1 MQPLR
6 DPRPTPDLKICGI
19 TDPEQAQAIAQ
30 MGVQAIGVI
39 GVPATP
45 RFVEPAQRRALFQL
59 LEHQHPQLHRVWVVA
74 DPDDAALEE
83 ALNGAG
89 QPSVVQLHGS
99 ESDERCQHLKQR
111 YPRQQW
117 WKALR
122 VREPDDLK
130 QLEQYAPHVDALLLD
145 AWSADQLGGTG
156 HRIPLDWL
164 AETEL
169 SVPWW
174 LAGGVSAEWV
184 PELLSRVTPQG
195 LDASSRLEERPGW
208 KNLDK
213 VQALVEAVRST
224 VKSRS

>member
-6 DPRPTPDLKICGI
+6 DPRPTPNLKICGI

-45 RFVEPAQRRALFQL
+45 RFVEPTQRRALFQL

-99 ESDERCQHLKQR
+99 ESDQRCQHLKQR

-130 QLEQYAPHVDALLLD
+130 QLERYAPHVDALLLD

-213 VQALVEAVRST
+213 VQALVEAVRS
-224 VKSRS
+224 RP

>member
-45 RFVEPAQRRALFQL
+45 RFVEPAQRRALFQM
-59 LEHQHPQLHRVWVVA
+59 LEEQHPLLHRVWVVA
-74 DPDDAALEE
+74 NPDDAALEE

-89 QPSVVQLHGS
+89 QPSVVQLHGG
-99 ESDERCQHLKQR
+99 ESVECCQRLKQL

-122 VREPDDLK
+122 VRKPDDLK
-130 QLEQYAPHVDALLLD
+130 QLEHYAPHVDALLID

-156 HRIPLDWL
+156 HRIPLDWVR
-164 AETEL
+164 ETEL

-184 PELLSRVTPQG
+184 PELLSRVTPHG

-208 KNLDK
+208 KNLGK
-213 VQALVEAVRST
+213 VQALVEAV
-224 VKSRS
+224 KQG

>member
-122 VREPDDLK
+122 VRKPDDLK

-145 AWSADQLGGTG
+145 AWNADQLGGTG

-195 LDASSRLEERPGW
+195 LDASSQLEARPGW

-213 VQALVEAVRST
+213 VQALVEAV
-224 VKSRS
+224 KSKK

>member
-1 MQPLR
+1 MHPLR
-6 DPRPTPDLKICGI
+6 DHRPAPALKICGI
-19 TDPEQAQAIAQ
+19 TDVEQALAIAG

-39 GVPATP
+39 GVPHTP
-45 RFVEPAQRRALFQL
+45 RFVEPAQRRSLFQR
-59 LEHQHPQLHRVWVVA
+59 LEEQHPPLHRVWVVA
-74 DPDDAALEE
+74 DPDDASLEE

-99 ESDERCQHLKQR
+99 ESSDRCQTLKRR

-122 VREPDDLK
+122 VREPDDLQ
-130 QLEQYAPHVDALLLD
+130 QLEHYTPHVDALLLD

-213 VQALVEAVRST
+213 VQALVEAVQT
-224 VKSRS
+224 K

>member
-6 DPRPTPDLKICGI
+6 DPRPAPALKICGI
-19 TDPEQAQAIAQ
+19 TEVEQALAIAR

-39 GVPATP
+39 GVPQTP
-45 RFVEPAQRRALFQL
+45 RFVEPPQRRALFQK
-59 LEHQHPQLHRVWVVA
+59 LEEQHPPLHRVWVMA

-99 ESDERCQHLKQR
+99 ESSERCQSLKQR
-111 YPRQQW
+111 YPQQQW

-122 VREPDDLK
+122 VREPDDLQ
-130 QLEQYAPHVDALLLD
+130 QLEHYAAHVDALLLD
-145 AWSADQLGGTG
+145 AWSSDQLGGTG

-164 AETEL
+164 GETEL

-184 PELLSRVTPQG
+184 PELLRRVTPQG
-195 LDASSRLEERPGW
+195 LDASSRLEEWPGW

-213 VQALVEAVRST
+213 VQALVEAVQTS
-224 VKSRS
+224 

>member
-6 DPRPTPDLKICGI
+6 DPRPSPDLKICGI
-19 TDPEQAQAIAQ
+19 TDPKQAQAIAQ

-39 GVPATP
+39 GVPGTP
-45 RFVEPAQRRALFQL
+45 RYVEPPQRRALFQL
-59 LEHQHPQLHRVWVVA
+59 LEEQHPQLHRVWVVA

-83 ALNGAG
+83 GLNGAG

-99 ESDERCQHLKQR
+99 ESSERCQMLKQH

-122 VREPDDLK
+122 LRKPEDL
-130 QLEQYAPHVDALLLD
+130 QTLEHYAPHVDALLLD
-145 AWSADQLGGTG
+145 AWTSDQLGGTG

-164 AETEL
+164 RDTEL

-213 VQALVEAVRST
+213 VQALVEAVRS
-224 VKSRS
+224 RL

>member
-1 MQPLR
+1 MR

-19 TDPEQAQAIAQ
+19 TDPEQAHAIAQ

-59 LEHQHPQLHRVWVVA
+59 LEEQHPKLHRVWVVA
-74 DPDDAALEE
+74 DSDDAALEE

-99 ESDERCQHLKQR
+99 ESDERCQRLKQV

-122 VREPDDLK
+122 VREPEDLK
-130 QLEQYAPHVDALLLD
+130 QLEQYAPYVDALLLD

-156 HRIPLDWL
+156 NRIPLDWIR
-164 AETEL
+164 ETEL
-169 SVPWW
+169 TVPWW

-213 VQALVEAVRST
+213 VQALVEAV
-224 VKSRS
+224 KQG

>member
-19 TDPEQAQAIAQ
+19 TDPEQAQAIAK

-59 LEHQHPQLHRVWVVA
+59 LEQEHPQLHRVWVVA
-74 DPDDAALEE
+74 DPDDAALDE

-99 ESDERCQHLKQR
+99 ESDQRCQHLKQR

-213 VQALVEAVRST
+213 VQALVEAVRS
-224 VKSRS
+224 RL

>member
-1 MQPLR
+1 MQTLR

-130 QLEQYAPHVDALLLD
+130 QLEHYAPHVDALLID
-145 AWSADQLGGTG
+145 AWNADQLGGTG
-156 HRIPLDWL
+156 HRIPLDWVR
-164 AETEL
+164 ETEL

-184 PELLSRVTPQG
+184 PELLSRVNPQG

-213 VQALVEAVRST
+213 VQALVEAV
-224 VKSRS
+224 KQG

>member
-1 MQPLR
+1 MHPLR

-19 TDPEQAQAIAQ
+19 TDLEQAIAIAR

-39 GVPATP
+39 GVPGTP
-45 RFVEPAQRRALFQL
+45 RYVEPSQRRALFKL
-59 LEHQHPQLHRVWVVA
+59 LEEQHPPLRRVWVVA
-74 DPDDAALEE
+74 DPDDGVLEE

-99 ESDERCQHLKQR
+99 ESSERCHGLKQR

-122 VREPDDLK
+122 LRKPEDL
-130 QLEQYAPHVDALLLD
+130 QTLEHYAPHVDALLLD
-145 AWSADQLGGTG
+145 AWTSDQLGGTG

-164 AETEL
+164 RDTEL

-208 KNLDK
+208 KNLDT
-213 VQALVEAVRST
+213 VQALVEAVKT
-224 VKSRS
+224 N

>member
-6 DPRPTPDLKICGI
+6 DHRPAPALTICGI
-19 TDPEQAQAIAQ
+19 TDVAQALAIAR

-45 RFVEPAQRRALFQL
+45 RFVEPAQRRTLFQM
-59 LEHQHPQLHRVWVVA
+59 LEEQHPLLHRVWVVA
-74 DPDDAALEE
+74 NPDDAALEE

-89 QPSVVQLHGS
+89 QPSVVQLHGG
-99 ESDERCQHLKQR
+99 ESVECCQRLKQR
-111 YPRQQW
+111 YSRQQW

-130 QLEQYAPHVDALLLD
+130 QLEHYAPHVDALLID

-156 HRIPLDWL
+156 HRIPLDWVR
-164 AETEL
+164 ETEL

-184 PELLSRVTPQG
+184 PELLSRVNPPVSYTHLTLPTK
-195 LDASSRLEERPGW
+195 A
-208 KNLDK
+208 
-213 VQALVEAVRST
+213 
-224 VKSRS
+224 

>member
-1 MQPLR
+1 MHPLR
-6 DPRPTPDLKICGI
+6 DHRPAPALKICGI
-19 TDPEQAQAIAQ
+19 TDVAQALAIAR

-39 GVPATP
+39 GVPQTP
-45 RFVEPAQRRALFQL
+45 RFVEPPQRRVLFQK
-59 LEHQHPQLHRVWVVA
+59 LEEHDPHLHRVWVVA

-83 ALNGAG
+83 ALNGVG

-99 ESDERCQHLKQR
+99 ESSARCQSLKLR

-122 VREPDDLK
+122 VREPDDLQ
-130 QLEQYAPHVDALLLD
+130 QLEHYTPHVDALLLD

-174 LAGGVSAEWV
+174 LAGGVSEEWV

-213 VQALVEAVRST
+213 VQALVEAVQT
-224 VKSRS
+224 N

>member
-6 DPRPTPDLKICGI
+6 DHRPTPDLKICGI

-45 RFVEPAQRRALFQL
+45 RFVEPAQRRTLFQM
-59 LEHQHPQLHRVWVVA
+59 LEEQHPLLHRVWVVA
-74 DPDDAALEE
+74 NPDDAALEE

-89 QPSVVQLHGS
+89 QPSVVQLHGG
-99 ESDERCQHLKQR
+99 ESVECCQRLKQR

-130 QLEQYAPHVDALLLD
+130 QLEHYAPHVDALLLD

-184 PELLSRVTPQG
+184 QELLSRVTPQG

-213 VQALVEAVRST
+213 VQALVEAV
-224 VKSRS
+224 KHG

>member
-6 DPRPTPDLKICGI
+6 DLRPTPDLKICGI
-19 TDPEQAQAIAQ
+19 TDLEQAVAIAR

-39 GVPATP
+39 GVENTP
-45 RFVEPAQRRALFQL
+45 RYVEPSQRRALFTL
-59 LEHQHPQLHRVWVVA
+59 LEKQHPPLHRVWVVA

-83 ALNGAG
+83 ALSGAG

-99 ESDERCQHLKQR
+99 ESSDRCRILKQR
-111 YPRQQW
+111 YPQQQW

-122 VREPDDLK
+122 LRQPEDLPKLK
-130 QLEQYAPHVDALLLD
+130 QYDTHVDALLLD
-145 AWSADQLGGTG
+145 AWSSDQLGGTG

-164 AETEL
+164 GETEL

-184 PELLSRVTPQG
+184 PELLSRVNPQG

-213 VQALVEAVRST
+213 VQALVEAIHQG
-224 VKSRS
+224 

>member
-6 DPRPTPDLKICGI
+6 DPRPAPDLKICGI
-19 TDPEQAQAIAQ
+19 TDMDQALAIARL
-30 MGVQAIGVI
+30 GVQAIGVI
-39 GVPATP
+39 GVPNTP
-45 RFVEPAQRRALFQL
+45 RYVEPPQRRALFDV
-59 LEHQHPQLHRVWVVA
+59 LEEQHPQLNRVWVVA
-74 DPDDAALEE
+74 NPEDAALEE

-89 QPSVVQLHGS
+89 QPSVVQLHGT
-99 ESDERCQHLKQR
+99 ESIERCQALKQR

-122 VREPDDLK
+122 VREPDDLH
-130 QLEQYAPHVDALLLD
+130 QLQQYAPWVDALLID
-145 AWSADQLGGTG
+145 AWAADQLGGTG
-156 HRIPLDWL
+156 HRLPLDWL
-164 AETEL
+164 SDTEL
-169 SVPWW
+169 AVPWW

-213 VQALVEAVRST
+213 VQALVEAVQT
-224 VKSRS
+224 N

>member
-1 MQPLR
+1 MR
-6 DPRPTPDLKICGI
+6 DPRPTPHLKICGI
-19 TDPEQAQAIAQ
+19 TDLEQALSIAR
-30 MGVQAIGVI
+30 MGVRAIGVI

-45 RFVEPAQRRALFQL
+45 RFVEPPQRRDLFQL
-59 LEHQHPQLHRVWVVA
+59 LEEQHPQLHRVWVVA
-74 DPDDAALEE
+74 DPNDALLEE
-83 ALNGAG
+83 VLSGAG

-99 ESDERCQHLKQR
+99 ESNERCQRLKQR

-122 VREPDDLK
+122 VRKPADLK
-130 QLEQYAPHVDALLLD
+130 QLEHYAPHVDSLLLD
-145 AWSADQLGGTG
+145 AWSSDQMGGTG

-164 AETEL
+164 GETEL

-174 LAGGVSAEWV
+174 LAGGVSAEWI
-184 PELLSRVTPQG
+184 PELFSRVTPQG

-213 VQALVEAVRST
+213 VQALVDAV
-224 VKSRS
+224 KKI